1 MRKWG
6 GKSLLRRNLEEACK
20 DRKRGKKCPS
30 LVFLAEK
37 KEKEKKSKINGKKK
51 ITMIQENRVERAH
64 WCQGVT

>member
-20 DRKRGKKCPS
+20 DRKREKNVLLSYFWLK
-30 LVFLAEK
+30 K